1 LAVRVPRSSAFGG
14 WGHMQIYKE
23 SGRHHT
29 PIYLHLF
36 LSIYLS
42 TYLSI
47 YLPTY
52 LSVRLCPSLCLS
64 VGLSICLSIYMC
76 IDLSIY
82 LSFYLFYLPV
92 YLLSFY
98 LSICLSA
105 SLYLS
110 VCLLLAF
117 LNITT
122 IAPGSVSYLVTGRF
136 GCKLRYNQ
144 FDEIPSFDTSYK
156 PQLLGTNKTPYL

>member
-52 LSVRLCPSLCLS
+52 VSVRLSVYLS
-64 VGLSICLSIYMC
+64 VYPSVYLFICVSIYLSTYLSIFSICLSIYY
-76 IDLSIY
+76 LSIY
-82 LSFYLFYLPV
+82 LSV
-92 YLLSFY
+92 
-98 LSICLSA
+98 CLSV